1 MDGQK
6 PKRIVQYVVGVMI
19 TALGVITI
27 IRSDLGAGAWDTVTY
42 NLSALINSTLGTAS
56 FITQSTI
63 VLMIIAF
70 RRRLSYLLIFIP
82 IFGISLAI
90 DFWDLVVFRDY
101 YPTAP
106 LLRIGFYLAGLFVLT
121 LGLSLMIL
129 SRFKA
134 AVFDE
139 LMLLVMDLFKTR
151 NVFITRLGVEL
162 SAIVIGSIIGFIAGI
177 GFGAVNVGSF
187 ILAVV
192 LPPVLALQLK
202 WLKPLFDYEKEGK

>member
-1 MDGQK
+1 MNGQMT
-6 PKRIVQYVVGVMI
+6 KRIVQYSVGVLI

-42 NLSALINSTLGTAS
+42 NLSALLNSTLGTAS

-63 VLMIIAF
+63 VLIIMAI
-70 RRRLSYLLIFIP
+70 RRKWSYLLIFIP

-101 YPTAP
+101 YPTQ
-106 LLRIGFYLAGLFVLT
+106 LLVRFLFYSAGLFILT

-129 SRFKA
+129 THFKA

-139 LMLLVMDLFKTR
+139 LMLLVMKIFNTD
-151 NVFITRLGVEL
+151 NVFFTRLGVEL
-162 SAIVIGSIIGFIAGI
+162 SAIVIGSVIGFIAGI

-187 ILAVV
+187 ILAVI
-192 LPPVLALQLK
+192 LPPVLALQLS
-202 WLKPLFDYEKEGK
+202 WLKPLFNQRKEG